1 MDTGNVN
8 IAGKKLRIPDGS
20 TREVFDTV
28 VRMLYLSVDIV
39 LLI

>member
-8 IAGKKLRIPDGS
+8 IAGKKLRIPDGT
-20 TREVFDTV
+20 TREDFGTG
-28 VRMLYLSVDIV
+28 VRMLYLPFDIV